1 MEQSTSS
8 FKKKKTKFRKMIN
21 RAKNRL
27 QRVKKIFKRHV
38 VPVVLSAAV
47 LSAVLFGSAY
57 RAYAT
62 GMEEFFYYT
71 YFDLISGLFAE
82 TGQQF
87 SLKNEFYTKSD
98 RVSGKQVWNNFCT
111 WVENKAKTLALPVEV
126 VNKTVFDEFKDLPNK
141 VTSAGVTMSEKL
153 SELLAKV
160 LPTFPDDDGLSD
172 YGDQDA
178 TYAFIRGIMGITD
191 EYSRSGGTYSLYDL
205 WTDLKNGYELNI
217 IKYGD
222 YTLAFATS
230 SDYADFKI
238 QLGPWGYAVYYKSVG
253 ETYSMFRNHVGFT
266 ANSATLKTSS
276 QDLESISSIEPV
288 WIMKKGKFTV
298 SDGTTVKDYAKVKTV
313 DDNTVYVPGVGYK
326 TNWDIWKDIVN
337 DKATTDAEEE
347 AWNSRYNFDKDNKD
361 DKEKKK
367 KDNEKDKLPV
377 AIPIVPIKKP
387 DSTEKDSEKD
397 TEKDTESG
405 VPGKDPDPSKNP
417 MINPDTGRY
426 IDPDTG
432 YDIDPD
438 TGKLIDPD
446 TGELIEPDIP
456 STAGKAGNW
465 KRLFPFCIPWDMME
479 LIKSLK
485 ADKKAPVF
493 EFKYT
498 FKAVNYTWVVKVDMS
513 DYWKYI
519 KIFRWGMTIFFIIG
533 LFFLTVKFTTFV
545 QRMGG

>member
-1 MEQSTSS
+1 MKQSGNEKMGKI
-8 FKKKKTKFRKMIN
+8 KKFFRLYM
-21 RAKNRL
+21 
-27 QRVKKIFKRHV
+27 F
-38 VPVVLSAAV
+38 PVVLSVAIIGAV
-47 LSAVLFGSAY
+47 VFGSYDTA
-57 RAYAT
+57 RAT

-87 SLKNEFYTKSD
+87 SLKDEFYTKSD

-111 WVENKAKTLALPVEV
+111 WVEEKAKTLALPVEV

-160 LPTFPDDDGLSD
+160 LPTFASD
-172 YGDQDA
+172 TGKPVNQFDTSSVKSVYNQLLLLTDA
-178 TYAFIRGIMGITD
+178 SSDFEDIDYLKSVAQSVF
-191 EYSRSGGTYSLYDL
+191 SGSV
-205 WTDLKNGYELNI
+205 LNI
-217 IKYGD
+217 AIDSAGRYIVFCDSSNLYLSKSGYIYVLDSKGNEVLPGFSQVWVQPYSKSCHKYSGCI
-222 YTLAFATS
+222 YGVTSWIVKGGAFVG
-230 SDYADFKI
+230 ADGMS
-238 QLGPWGYAVYYKSVG
+238 L
-253 ETYSMFRNHVGFT
+253 N
-266 ANSATLKTSS
+266 
-276 QDLESISSIEPV
+276 
-288 WIMKKGKFTV
+288 
-298 SDGTTVKDYAKVKTV
+298 DYAKVKTV

-326 TNWDIWKDIVN
+326 TNWDILKDILN
-337 DKATTDAEEE
+337 DRVTTDAEEE

-377 AIPIVPIKKP
+377 AIPIVFPNKKP
-387 DSTEKDSEKD
+387 DSTEKD
-397 TEKDTESG
+397 TEKDTESD
-405 VPGKDPDPSKNP
+405 VPGKDPSKNP

-446 TGELIEPDIP
+446 TGELIDPNIP
-456 STAGKAGNW
+456 SIADKAGNW

-479 LIKSLK
+479 LVKTLK
-485 ADKKAPVF
+485 ADKKAPRF
-493 EFKYT
+493 TFKYT
-498 FKAVNYTWVVKVDMS
+498 FEKINYTWVVDVNMA

-533 LFFLTVKFTTFV
+533 LFFLTAKITTFV
-545 QRMGG
+545 HRMSG

>member
-1 MEQSTSS
+1 MEQSISS
-8 FKKKKTKFRKMIN
+8 SKKKKT
-21 RAKNRL
+21 RL

-87 SLKNEFYTKSD
+87 SLKDEFYTKPD

-126 VNKTVFDEFKDLPNK
+126 VNKTVFDELKDLPNK
-141 VTSAGVTMSEKL
+141 VTSAGATMSEKL

-160 LPTFPDDDGLSD
+160 LPTFNDTNGNQFDCSSVKSVSNMIHSLTGGYLDDGRLDACVNDGYLLNIAFSEGVYDIFVVNPSD
-172 YGDQDA
+172 GIISEYFDSE
-178 TYAFIRGIMGITD
+178 RGYYFLYIIDSLGRQEKFST
-191 EYSRSGGTYSLYDL
+191 GGSTVRDGVTFYDMSISVFSSDL
-205 WTDLKNGYELNI
+205 TWILKNG
-217 IKYGD
+217 
-222 YTLAFATS
+222 AFT
-230 SDYADFKI
+230 
-238 QLGPWGYAVYYKSVG
+238 GV
-253 ETYSMFRNHVGFT
+253 
-266 ANSATLKTSS
+266 
-276 QDLESISSIEPV
+276 
-288 WIMKKGKFTV
+288 
-298 SDGTTVKDYAKVKTV
+298 DGTTLNDYAKVKTV

-326 TNWDIWKDIVN
+326 TNWDILKDILN
-337 DKATTDAEEE
+337 DRVTTDAEEE
-347 AWNSRYNFDKDNKD
+347 AWNSRYNFDNDNKD

-377 AIPIVPIKKP
+377 AIPIVFPNKKP
-387 DSTEKDSEKD
+387 DSTEKD

-405 VPGKDPDPSKNP
+405 VPGKDPSKNP

-456 STAGKAGNW
+456 ATAGKAGNW

-498 FKAVNYTWVVKVDMS
+498 FKAVNYTWVVRVDMS

>member
-1 MEQSTSS
+1 MTNFQKR
-8 FKKKKTKFRKMIN
+8 KKFDLRKFIN
-21 RAKNRL
+21 RTKNRF
-27 QRVKKIFKRHV
+27 QRVRKFCRMHTLPVLVAVGIMVSVIFA
-38 VPVVLSAAV
+38 S
-47 LSAVLFGSAY
+47 Y
-57 RAYAT
+57 QNAYAT
-62 GMEEFFYYT
+62 GLEEYFYYT
-71 YFDLISGLFAE
+71 YFDLMSGLFAE
-82 TGQQF
+82 TGMDF
-87 SLKNEFYTKSD
+87 GLKDDYYTKSD
-98 RVSGKQVWNNFCT
+98 RVSGKQVWNNFCV
-111 WVENKAKTLALPVEV
+111 WVEEKAKTLALPVEV
-126 VNKTVFDEFKDLPNK
+126 VNKTVFDELKDLPNK
-141 VTSAGVTMSEKL
+141 VTSAGATMSEKL

-191 EYSRSGGTYSLYDL
+191 EYCWAGGTYSMYDL
-205 WTDLKNGYELNI
+205 SIELKNGYDLNVV
-217 IKYGD
+217 KYGN
-222 YTLAFATS
+222 YMLAFTS
-230 SDYADFKI
+230 SSYCKYLKI
-238 QLGPWGYAVYYKSVG
+238 MSGAWGYAIYYSTDGKS
-253 ETYSMFRNHVGFT
+253 YSRYGHTGFT
-266 ANSATLKTSS
+266 ANSATLELSS
-276 QDLESISSIEPV
+276 QDLDSISDIEPV

-337 DKATTDAEEE
+337 DKATTDTEEE

-367 KDNEKDKLPV
+367 KDNNKDKLPV
-377 AIPIVPIKKP
+377 AIPIIPIKKP

-397 TEKDTESG
+397 TEKDTESD
-405 VPGKDPDPSKNP
+405 VPGKDPSKNP

-446 TGELIEPDIP
+446 TGELIDPNIP
-456 STAGKAGNW
+456 STADKAGNW

-479 LIKSLK
+479 LIKSMQ

-498 FKAVNYTWVVKVDMS
+498 FKAVNYTWVVRVDMS

>member
-1 MEQSTSS
+1 MTNFQKR
-8 FKKKKTKFRKMIN
+8 KKLDLRKFIN
-21 RAKNRL
+21 RTKNRF
-27 QRVKKIFKRHV
+27 QRVRKFCRIHTLPVLVAVGIMVSVIFA
-38 VPVVLSAAV
+38 S
-47 LSAVLFGSAY
+47 Y
-57 RAYAT
+57 QNAYAT
-62 GMEEFFYYT
+62 GLEEYFYYT
-71 YFDLISGLFAE
+71 YFDLMSGLFAE
-82 TGQQF
+82 TGMDF
-87 SLKNEFYTKSD
+87 GLKDDYYTKSD
-98 RVSGKQVWNNFCT
+98 RVSGKQVWDNFCT
-111 WVENKAKTLALPVEV
+111 WVEEKAKTLALPVEV
-126 VNKTVFDEFKDLPNK
+126 VNKTVFDELKDLPNK
-141 VTSAGVTMSEKL
+141 VTSAGVSMSEKL

-160 LPTFPDDDGLSD
+160 LPTFNDTNGNQFDCSSVESVNNYVAALTGGGVLDDMRAKLVVNDGYLLNIVYDEGVYKVFVERRD
-172 YGDQDA
+172 YLVDDYRFYNG
-178 TYAFIRGIMGITD
+178 FTD
-191 EYSRSGGTYSLYDL
+191 FKSLMVFQGKEYSEFLTAYGSIV
-205 WTDLKNGYELNI
+205 KNGHTDADMSCYTCSLN
-217 IKYGD
+217 Y
-222 YTLAFATS
+222 
-230 SDYADFKI
+230 
-238 QLGPWGYAVYYKSVG
+238 Q
-253 ETYSMFRNHVGFT
+253 
-266 ANSATLKTSS
+266 
-276 QDLESISSIEPV
+276 
-288 WIMKKGKFTV
+288 WIVKNGALTV
-298 SDGTTVKDYAKVKTV
+298 SNGTSLNDYAKVKTV

-326 TNWDIWKDIVN
+326 TNWDILKDILN
-337 DKATTDAEEE
+337 DRVTTDAEEE
-347 AWNSRYNFDKDNKD
+347 AWNSRYNFDNDNKD

-377 AIPIVPIKKP
+377 AIPIIPFKKP
-387 DSTEKDSEKD
+387 DSTEKDTEKD
-397 TEKDTESG
+397 TEKGTESD
-405 VPGKDPDPSKNP
+405 VPGKDPNPSKNP

-479 LIKSLK
+479 LIKSMQ

-498 FKAVNYTWVVKVDMS
+498 FKAVNYTWVVKVDMA

>member
-1 MEQSTSS
+1 MKQSDNERMGKI
-8 FKKKKTKFRKMIN
+8 KKFFRLYM
-21 RAKNRL
+21 
-27 QRVKKIFKRHV
+27 F
-38 VPVVLSAAV
+38 PVVLSVAIIGAV
-47 LSAVLFGSAY
+47 VFGSYDTA
-57 RAYAT
+57 RAT

-87 SLKNEFYTKSD
+87 SLKDEFYTKPD

-111 WVENKAKTLALPVEV
+111 WVEEKAKTLALPVEV

-160 LPTFPDDDGLSD
+160 LPTFVSDTSGGGFSEIESFEAAAAIIAAVCGTSAKDVPHYGNFSKGYMLDIFTDGKVIYITEFNRAVELRDLYYEYSDGSGSGACYGIKFSDGL
-172 YGDQDA
+172 Y
-178 TYAFIRGIMGITD
+178 
-191 EYSRSGGTYSLYDL
+191 YSSEKIYPLSSYS
-205 WTDLKNGYELNI
+205 WIVHNGV
-217 IKYGD
+217 
-222 YTLAFATS
+222 FAG
-230 SDYADFKI
+230 A
-238 QLGPWGYAVYYKSVG
+238 
-253 ETYSMFRNHVGFT
+253 
-266 ANSATLKTSS
+266 
-276 QDLESISSIEPV
+276 
-288 WIMKKGKFTV
+288 
-298 SDGTTVKDYAKVKTV
+298 DGTSINDYAKVKTV

-326 TNWDIWKDIVN
+326 TNWDILKDILN
-337 DKATTDAEEE
+337 DRVTTDAEEE

-377 AIPIVPIKKP
+377 AIPIVFPNKKP
-387 DSTEKDSEKD
+387 DSTEKD
-397 TEKDTESG
+397 TEKDTESD
-405 VPGKDPDPSKNP
+405 VPGKDPSKNP

-446 TGELIEPDIP
+446 TGELIDPNIP
-456 STAGKAGNW
+456 SIADKAGNW

-479 LIKSLK
+479 LVKTLK
-485 ADKKAPVF
+485 ADKKAPRF
-493 EFKYT
+493 TFKYT
-498 FKAVNYTWVVKVDMS
+498 FEKINYTWVVDVNMA

-533 LFFLTVKFTTFV
+533 LFFLTAKITTFV
-545 QRMGG
+545 HRMSG

>member
-1 MEQSTSS
+1 MTR
-8 FKKKKTKFRKMIN
+8 FRKRKKIDFRKFIN
-21 RAKNRL
+21 RF
-27 QRVKKIFKRHV
+27 QRVRKFCRMHTLPVLVAVGIMVSVIFA
-38 VPVVLSAAV
+38 S
-47 LSAVLFGSAY
+47 Y
-57 RAYAT
+57 QNAYAT
-62 GMEEFFYYT
+62 GLEEYFYYT
-71 YFDLISGLFAE
+71 YFDLMSGLFAE
-82 TGQQF
+82 TGMDF
-87 SLKNEFYTKSD
+87 GLKDDYYTKSD
-98 RVSGKQVWNNFCT
+98 RVSGKQVWDNFCT
-111 WVENKAKTLALPVEV
+111 WVENKAKVAALPVEV
-126 VNKTVFDEFKDLPNK
+126 VNKTVFDELKNLPNT
-141 VTSAGVTMSEKL
+141 VTSAGAEMSEKL

-160 LPTFPDDDGLSD
+160 LPTFNDTNGNQFDTSSPNSVVKMITVVCGIQSGLYANSGVVEDVCNGYALNIVKGSDGQYSIFTNKKGYMVKDYVYSGTQKVWVNLVYVYDGKEADSGAKNALWVSSD
-172 YGDQDA
+172 GRCSADGAYP
-178 TYAFIRGIMGITD
+178 
-191 EYSRSGGTYSLYDL
+191 YSARAPVT
-205 WTDLKNGYELNI
+205 WIIKNG
-217 IKYGD
+217 
-222 YTLAFATS
+222 AFAG
-230 SDYADFKI
+230 A
-238 QLGPWGYAVYYKSVG
+238 
-253 ETYSMFRNHVGFT
+253 
-266 ANSATLKTSS
+266 
-276 QDLESISSIEPV
+276 
-288 WIMKKGKFTV
+288 
-298 SDGTTVKDYAKVKTV
+298 DGTTANDYAKVKTV

-377 AIPIVPIKKP
+377 AIPIIPIKKP

-405 VPGKDPDPSKNP
+405 VPGKDPNPSKNP
-417 MINPDTGRY
+417 MINPDTGHY

-446 TGELIEPDIP
+446 TGELIDPNIP
-456 STAGKAGNW
+456 STADKAGNW

-479 LIKSLK
+479 LIRSMQ

-498 FKAVNYTWVVKVDMS
+498 FKAVNYTWVVKVDMA

>member
-1 MEQSTSS
+1 MTLFEKR
-8 FKKKKTKFRKMIN
+8 KKFDLHKFIN
-21 RAKNRL
+21 RMKNRF
-27 QRVKKIFKRHV
+27 QRVRKFCRIHTLPVLVAVGIMVSVIFA
-38 VPVVLSAAV
+38 S
-47 LSAVLFGSAY
+47 Y
-57 RAYAT
+57 QNAYAT
-62 GMEEFFYYT
+62 GLEEYFYYT
-71 YFDLISGLFAE
+71 YFDLMSGLFAE
-82 TGQQF
+82 TGMDF
-87 SLKNEFYTKSD
+87 GLKDDYYTKSD
-98 RVSGKQVWNNFCT
+98 RVSGKQVWDNFCT
-111 WVENKAKTLALPVEV
+111 WVEEKAKTLALPVEV
-126 VNKTVFDEFKDLPNK
+126 VNKTVFDELKDLPNK
-141 VTSAGVTMSEKL
+141 VTSAGVSMSEKL

-160 LPTFPDDDGLSD
+160 LPTFNDTNGNQFDCSSVESVNNYVAALTGGGVLDDMRAKLVVNDGYLLNIVYDEGVYKVFVERRD
-172 YGDQDA
+172 YLVDDYRFYNG
-178 TYAFIRGIMGITD
+178 FTD
-191 EYSRSGGTYSLYDL
+191 FKSLMVFQGKEYSEFLTAYGSIV
-205 WTDLKNGYELNI
+205 KNGHTDADMSCYTCSLN
-217 IKYGD
+217 Y
-222 YTLAFATS
+222 
-230 SDYADFKI
+230 
-238 QLGPWGYAVYYKSVG
+238 Q
-253 ETYSMFRNHVGFT
+253 
-266 ANSATLKTSS
+266 
-276 QDLESISSIEPV
+276 
-288 WIMKKGKFTV
+288 WIVKNGALTV
-298 SDGTTVKDYAKVKTV
+298 SNGTSLNDYAKVKTV

-326 TNWDIWKDIVN
+326 TNWDILKDILN
-337 DKATTDAEEE
+337 DRVTTDAEEE
-347 AWNSRYNFDKDNKD
+347 AWNSRYNFDNDNKD

-377 AIPIVPIKKP
+377 AIPIIPFKKP
-387 DSTEKDSEKD
+387 DSTEKDTEKD
-397 TEKDTESG
+397 TEKGTESD
-405 VPGKDPDPSKNP
+405 VPGKDPNPSKNP

-479 LIKSLK
+479 LIKSMQ

-498 FKAVNYTWVVKVDMS
+498 FKAVNYTWVVKVDMA